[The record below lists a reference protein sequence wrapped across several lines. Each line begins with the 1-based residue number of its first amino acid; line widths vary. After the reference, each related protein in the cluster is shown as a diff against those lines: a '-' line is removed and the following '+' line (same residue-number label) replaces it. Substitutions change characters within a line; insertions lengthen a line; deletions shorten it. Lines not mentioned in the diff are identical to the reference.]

1 MVFELSANK
10 LLGLEPSRSKV
21 LRKSFFDFVR
31 GLISFPLYL
40 PGTAYY
46 ACMQVINLT
55 TVLFFPAHYQSAQ
68 VVDEGK
74 FGITFRDG

>member
-1 MVFELSANK
+1 MVFDLSANK
-10 LLGLEPSRSKV
+10 LLGLEPSRSKI

-46 ACMQVINLT
+46 ACMKVYYYSRACGSLLPIYASWMCL
-55 TVLFFPAHYQSAQ
+55 LKIDHFS
-68 VVDEGK
+68 
-74 FGITFRDG
+74 

>member
-1 MVFELSANK
+1 MICVSVVSICTQMVFDLSANK

-46 ACMQVINLT
+46 SCMKVQIVTML
-55 TVLFFPAHYQSAQ
+55 LAAFSSAR
-68 VVDEGK
+68 VS
-74 FGITFRDG
+74 

>member
-46 ACMQVINLT
+46 ACMQVIDLT
-55 TVLFFPAHYQSAQ
+55 TVPFFTAYYYQSAQ
-68 VVDEGK
+68 VPD
-74 FGITFRDG
+74 

>member
-1 MVFELSANK
+1 MVFELTANK

-46 ACMQVINLT
+46 SCMQVI
-55 TVLFFPAHYQSAQ
+55 YQLNFTCEFSMLLLSAQ
-68 VVDEGK
+68 TV
-74 FGITFRDG
+74 

>member
-1 MVFELSANK
+1 MQMVFELSASK
-10 LLGLEPSRSKV
+10 LLGLEPSRSKL

-46 ACMQVINLT
+46 ACMQVI
-55 TVLFFPAHYQSAQ
+55 P
-68 VVDEGK
+68 
-74 FGITFRDG
+74 